1 MTKTATGDFRARL
14 DREALAAAVGGL
26 TYGTVVVLSVI
37 IAGATTF
44 SDSPGVLGLVVL
56 VTTATFWLAHVYAHS
71 LALSI
76 GHDRHLSLARIGE
89 TARREAAI
97 LGAGVP
103 PGIALILGAVGVLE
117 ETTAVWVALALG
129 AALLLALGLVF
140 ARVERLGWLGT
151 SVAVLA
157 NLALGTVLILLKVLV
172 VH

>member
-1 MTKTATGDFRARL
+1 MATRP

-37 IAGATTF
+37 VAGAKTF
-44 SDSPGVLGLVVL
+44 PDAPGLVGLIVL

-76 GHDRHLSLARIGE
+76 GHDTHLSLARLGQ

-97 LGAGVP
+97 LGAGIP
-103 PGIALILGAVGVLE
+103 P
-117 ETTAVWVALALG
+117 G
-129 AALLLALGLVF
+129 AALLLGALGVLDEKTAVWLALALGTAVLFAMGLVF
-140 ARVERLGWLGT
+140 ARVERLGRLGT
-151 SVAVLA
+151 CLAVLA

>member
-1 MTKTATGDFRARL
+1 VPTRP

-26 TYGTVVVLSVI
+26 TYGTVVVLSVVV
-37 IAGATTF
+37 AGAKAF
-44 SDSPGVLGLVVL
+44 PDSPGALGLIVL
-56 VTTATFWLAHVYAHS
+56 VTTVTFWLAHVYAHS

-76 GHDRHLSLARIGE
+76 GHSTHLSLARLGE

-103 PGIALILGAVGVLE
+103 PGIALLLGAVGVLD

-129 AALLLALGLVF
+129 TALLFVMGLVF
-140 ARVERLGWLGT
+140 ARVERLGSLGT
-151 SVAVLA
+151 CLAVLA